1 LINSKWRK
9 EKPQNLDECIPI
21 NNNQATKATY
31 QMFLN
36 APTLVLINWLRPF
49 VKAEDEVKEAFSML
63 RPCTIYIYMESNIVR

>member
-9 EKPQNLDECIPI
+9 EKPQNIDECMSI
-21 NNNQATKATY
+21 NNNQAIKATY

-36 APTLVLINWLRPF
+36 APRLVLINWLRPF

-63 RPCTIYIYMESNIVR
+63 SPYNYIKYISISV